1 MRVGNLLLLAFLFII
16 LDVIVAIVGWGTAFA
31 FSYNVFVPWL
41 GVIPPEY
48 YKLAAVVC
56 ACLFA
61 GFGAA
66 VVLAVLAGLAL
77 LVGGLIGV
85 LKR

>member
-1 MRVGNLLLLAFLFII
+1 MQMRVGNLVLLAFLFII
-16 LDVIVAIVGWGTAFA
+16 LDVVIAIVGWGTAFA

-48 YKLAAVVC
+48 YKLSAVIC
-56 ACLFA
+56 AFLFA

-66 VVLAVLAGLAL
+66 VVLAGLAL
-77 LVGGLIGV
+77 LAGGLIRV